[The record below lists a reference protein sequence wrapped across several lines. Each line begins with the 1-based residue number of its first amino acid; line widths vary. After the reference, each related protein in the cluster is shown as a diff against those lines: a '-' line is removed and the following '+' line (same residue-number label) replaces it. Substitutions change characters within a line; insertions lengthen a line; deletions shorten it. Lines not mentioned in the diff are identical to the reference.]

1 MSRRVL
7 FYVQHLLG
15 IGHLARAS
23 RIAAALADAGL
34 STTVV
39 TGGMPVPGF
48 PGPSVDH
55 VSLPPVTAADEG
67 FSGLV
72 DAESRPV
79 DAIFEAQRRTLLIDT
94 FRETAPDILIV
105 EAFPFGRRQM
115 RFELLPL
122 LDAAAAAMPRPLIA
136 TSVRD
141 ILQERTK
148 PGRNEESAALVAR
161 YFDRVLV
168 HGDPRFVRIE
178 ETFPLAGGFAEK
190 IVYTGLVSAPRPA
203 PSPERFDIVVS
214 AGGGAAGRDLVA
226 AAVDASRLLDP
237 ALSWCLVTGPNL
249 AQAEFDAA
257 LARAPGNLSVHRFR
271 RDFGALLAAAGLS
284 VSQAGYNTVCDV
296 LQAGCRSV
304 LVPFASG
311 GETEQTVRAERLAAR
326 GLAHVVPEEGLTGA
340 VLAKA
345 IEGALAG
352 APPATAD
359 LRLDGARQTAS
370 LLQNLAQRR
379 R

>member
-55 VSLPPVTAADEG
+55 VSLPPITAADEG

-72 DAESRPV
+72 DAEGRPV
-79 DAIFEAQRRTLLIDT
+79 DAIFEARRRTLLIDT
-94 FRETAPDILIV
+94 FRETAPDILII

-122 LDAAAAAMPRPLIA
+122 LDAAAAATPRPLIA

-214 AGGGAAGRDLVA
+214 AGGGAAGRGLVA

>member
-15 IGHLARAS
+15 IGHLARAG

-55 VSLPPVTAADEG
+55 VSLPPITAADEG

-72 DAESRPV
+72 DAEGRPV
-79 DAIFEAQRRTLLIDT
+79 DAIFEARRRTLLIDT
-94 FRETAPDILIV
+94 FRETAPDILII

-122 LDAAAAAMPRPLIA
+122 LDAAAAATPRPLIA

>member
-55 VSLPPVTAADEG
+55 VSLPPITAADEG

-72 DAESRPV
+72 DAEGRPV
-79 DAIFEAQRRTLLIDT
+79 DAIFEARRRTLLIDT
-94 FRETAPDILIV
+94 FRETAPDILII

-122 LDAAAAAMPRPLIA
+122 LDAAAAATPRPLIA